1 MPPGAG
7 HFKTVE
13 AAPRQGF
20 GGSEGL
26 GGAEPRG
33 NYFGFPRGFDQ
44 NESAAQS
51 AARSP
56 PDPLREPPTRPFFKN
71 PSPREAPKPPC
82 SQEMLRGHEG
92 EGATM

>member
-33 NYFGFPRGFDQ
+33 NYFEIPRGFDQ

-56 PDPLREPPTRPFFKN
+56 QTPSGSPPTETF
-71 PSPREAPKPPC
+71 
-82 SQEMLRGHEG
+82 
-92 EGATM
+92 